1 LDEINAIF
9 RIRKDFVYCDFL
21 TENDKTLLIYSR
33 SNLQTSTVIDN
44 DDADNDDDES
54 KISLLVSININQ
66 QNQLHRQKSAI
77 QKKLHLS
84 SSLTEKLV
92 GPLYPTEER
101 VFNETHTT
109 YPRDYIMR
117 TKLV

>member
-33 SNLQTSTVIDN
+33 SNLQTSAG
-44 DDADNDDDES
+44 DADNDDDES

-84 SSLTEKLV
+84 SSITEKLV